1 MRQNGAALPAKDIQK
16 EIAALKS
23 RLNDLA
29 DSIDIDEIEGI
40 GKAISRIEVRSKEAI
55 SDAADAAKALL
66 DDVPKL
72 AKAYGASI
80 ADGAKAYGAS
90 VADSAKAMGESATNS
105 VVETVKSRPL
115 GSIAAIIG
123 IGFLAGYLCRRD

>member
-1 MRQNGAALPAKDIQK
+1 MRQNGTAMHTKDVQK
-16 EIAALKS
+16 EIAALKA

-29 DSIDIDEIEGI
+29 DSIDADDIDGI
-40 GKAISRIEVRSKEAI
+40 GKAISRIEARSKEAMG
-55 SDAADAAKALL
+55 DAAKAAQAFL
-66 DDVPKL
+66 DDAPKL

-80 ADGAKAYGAS
+80 ADNAKAL
-90 VADSAKAMGESATNS
+90 GESATNT
-105 VVETVKSRPL
+105 VVEAVKSRPL

>member
-1 MRQNGAALPAKDIQK
+1 MRIAEDEMRQNGSALHTKDIQK
-16 EIAALKS
+16 EIAALKA

-55 SDAADAAKALL
+55 GDAADAAKALL

-80 ADGAKAYGAS
+80 
-90 VADSAKAMGESATNS
+90 ADSAKAMGESATNS

>member
-1 MRQNGAALPAKDIQK
+1 MRQNGATLHAKDIQK
-16 EIAALKS
+16 EIGALKA

-40 GKAISRIEVRSKEAI
+40 GKAISRIEAKSKEAVG
-55 SDAADAAKALL
+55 DAAKAAQALL

-80 ADGAKAYGAS
+80 AGNAKAL
-90 VADSAKAMGESATNS
+90 GESATDA

>member
-1 MRQNGAALPAKDIQK
+1 MRQNGAALHTKDIQK
-16 EIAALKS
+16 EIAALKV
-23 RLNDLA
+23 RLSNLA
-29 DSIDIDEIEGI
+29 DSIDVEDIEGI
-40 GKAISRIEVRSKEAI
+40 GKAIGRIEASSKEAVG
-55 SDAADAAKALL
+55 DAAKAAQALL

-80 ADGAKAYGAS
+80 AD
-90 VADSAKAMGESATNS
+90 SAKAMGETATNT

-115 GSIAAIIG
+115 GSIAAIIA

>member
-1 MRQNGAALPAKDIQK
+1 LQIPEDEMRQNGAALHAKDIQK
-16 EIAALKS
+16 EIGALKA
-23 RLNDLA
+23 RLSDLA
-29 DSIDIDEIEGI
+29 DSLDLDEVEGI
-40 GKAISRIEVRSKEAI
+40 GKAISRIEARSKEAVG
-55 SDAADAAKALL
+55 DAAKAAQALI

-80 ADGAKAYGAS
+80 ADNAKAI
-90 VADSAKAMGESATNS
+90 GESATGA
-105 VVETVKSRPL
+105 VVETVKARPL

>member
-1 MRQNGAALPAKDIQK
+1 MRQNGAAINTKDIQK
-16 EIAALKS
+16 EIGALKA
-23 RLNDLA
+23 RLNELA

-40 GKAISRIEVRSKEAI
+40 GKAISRIEARSKEAVG
-55 SDAADAAKALL
+55 DAAKAAQALL

-80 ADGAKAYGAS
+80 AD
-90 VADSAKAMGESATNS
+90 SAKAMGESATNT
-105 VVETVKSRPL
+105 VVESVKSRPL
-115 GSIAAIIG
+115 GSIAAMIG

>member
-1 MRQNGAALPAKDIQK
+1 MRQNGAALHTKDIQK
-16 EIAALKS
+16 EIGALKA
-23 RLNDLA
+23 RLSDLA
-29 DSIDIDEIEGI
+29 DSLDLDEVEGI
-40 GKAISRIEVRSKEAI
+40 GKAIGRIEARSKEAVG
-55 SDAADAAKALL
+55 DAAKAAQALI

-72 AKAYGASI
+72 ARAYGASI
-80 ADGAKAYGAS
+80 AGNAQ
-90 VADSAKAMGESATNS
+90 AMGESATNA

>member
-1 MRQNGAALPAKDIQK
+1 MRQNGAAMHTKEINK
-16 EIAALKS
+16 EIAALKA
-23 RLNDLA
+23 RLSDLA

-40 GKAISRIEVRSKEAI
+40 GKAISRIEVRSKEAVG
-55 SDAADAAKALL
+55 DAAKAAQALL
-66 DDVPKL
+66 EDVPKL

-80 ADGAKAYGAS
+80 ADNAKA
-90 VADSAKAMGESATNS
+90 VGESATNT
-105 VVETVKSRPL
+105 VVEAVKARPL

>member
-1 MRQNGAALPAKDIQK
+1 M
-16 EIAALKS
+16 KS
-23 RLNDLA
+23 RESA
-29 DSIDIDEIEGI
+29 
-40 GKAISRIEVRSKEAI
+40 RRSAGSKSEAKEAI

>member
-1 MRQNGAALPAKDIQK
+1 LQIPEDEMRQNGAALHAKDIQK
-16 EIAALKS
+16 EIGALKA
-23 RLNDLA
+23 RLSDLA
-29 DSIDIDEIEGI
+29 DSLDLDEVEGI
-40 GKAISRIEVRSKEAI
+40 GKAISRIEARSKEAVG
-55 SDAADAAKALL
+55 DAAKAAQALI

-80 ADGAKAYGAS
+80 ADNANAI
-90 VADSAKAMGESATNS
+90 GESATGA
-105 VVETVKSRPL
+105 VVETVKARPL